1 MTEAASLETVLE
13 EGILLV
19 ALNRPE
25 RRNALDET
33 LQNELLRIF
42 EKAATDAEVQGI
54 ILTGSGEA
62 FSAGGDLSRF
72 EKDWDPAEF
81 RAQSHELTR
90 LTGSIERLE
99 KPVVAAINGLT
110 TGAGTQLALS
120 CDLRIASEN
129 ARFLYREGMIGFIPS
144 HGGCARLVK
153 LVGLARARDILLGGE
168 DLDAEEAFRHGLVTK
183 VVPHE
188 GMLDEARERLRHI
201 FRRAPQ
207 AYGLSKRLLHLS
219 ASVDLE
225 SGLFAESLAQSLL
238 VGTEDHK
245 EGVRAARERRAP
257 RFGGNSEWPT

>member
-1 MTEAASLETVLE
+1 MMEGSGLQATLED
-13 EGILLV
+13 GALLV
-19 ALNRPE
+19 ALNRPDK
-25 RRNALDET
+25 RNALDESV
-33 LQNELLRIF
+33 QAELLGVLQD
-42 EKAATDAEVQGI
+42 AADDPEVRGVV
-54 ILTGSGEA
+54 LTGTGEA

-72 EKDWDPAEF
+72 ERDWNPTEF

-90 LTGSIERLE
+90 LISAVERME
-99 KPVVAAINGLT
+99 KPVVAAINGFT

-129 ARFLYREGMIGFIPS
+129 ARFLFREGMIGFIPS

-153 LVGLARARDILLGGE
+153 LVGLARARDIVLGGE
-168 DLDAEEAFRHGLVTK
+168 DLDASEAFRHGLVTR
-183 VVPHE
+183 VVPHDE
-188 GMLDEARERLRHI
+188 LLDEARERLRRT

-207 AYGLSKRLLHLS
+207 AYGLAKRLLHLS

-245 EGVRAARERRAP
+245 EGVRAARERRAASFTG
-257 RFGGNSEWPT
+257 R

>member
-1 MTEAASLETVLE
+1 MTEATALKTTLED
-13 EGILLV
+13 GILLV
-19 ALNRPE
+19 EMNRPE

-33 LQNELLRIF
+33 LQGELLGVF
-42 EKAATDAEVQGI
+42 EGAATDPGVRGVV
-54 ILTGSGEA
+54 LTGGGEA

-72 EKDWDPAEF
+72 EKDWNPAEF
-81 RAQSHELTR
+81 RAQSHELSR
-90 LTGSIERLE
+90 LIGTIERLE
-99 KPVVAAINGLT
+99 KPVVAAINGLA

-120 CDLRIASEN
+120 CDLRVASEK

-183 VVPHE
+183 MVPHE
-188 GMLDEARERLRHI
+188 RLLDEARERLRHI

-238 VGTEDHK
+238 VVTEDHK

-257 RFGGNSEWPT
+257 RFGGG

>member
-1 MTEAASLETVLE
+1 MTGAASLETTLE
-13 EGILLV
+13 DGILLV
-19 ALNRPE
+19 ELNRPE
-25 RRNALDET
+25 RRNALDEA
-33 LQNELLRIF
+33 LQRELLQVF
-42 EKAATDAEVQGI
+42 EGAATEGEVRGI
-54 ILTGSGEA
+54 ILTGRGEA

-72 EKDWDPAEF
+72 EKDWNPAEF
-81 RAQSHELTR
+81 RAQSHELSV
-90 LTGSIERLE
+90 LIGAIERLE
-99 KPVVAAINGLT
+99 KPVVAAIGGLA

-120 CDLRIASEN
+120 CDLRVASEN

-188 GMLDEARERLRHI
+188 GLLDDARERLRHI

-238 VGTEDHK
+238 VATEDHK

-257 RFGGNSEWPT
+257 QFGGR

>member
-1 MTEAASLETVLE
+1 MSGYSSLRTTLE
-13 EGILLV
+13 EGVLLV
-19 ALNRPE
+19 ELDRPE
-25 RRNALDET
+25 RRNALDEA
-33 LQNELLRIF
+33 LQKELLRVF
-42 EKAATDAEVQGI
+42 EEAAADAEVRGV
-54 ILTGSGEA
+54 ILTGRGEA

-72 EKDWDPAEF
+72 EKDWNPADF
-81 RAQSHELTR
+81 RAHSHELTR
-90 LTGSIERLE
+90 LIGSIERLE
-99 KPVVAAINGLT
+99 KPVVAAIGGLA

-168 DLDAEEAFRHGLVTK
+168 DLDAREAFRHGLVTK
-183 VVPHE
+183 VVAHE
-188 GMLDEARERLRHI
+188 ELLDEAKARLRHI

-238 VGTEDHK
+238 VATEDHK

-257 RFGGNSEWPT
+257 SFGGR

>member
-1 MTEAASLETVLE
+1 MRERPGVRTTTLEGGVLLAE
-13 EGILLV
+13 LD
-19 ALNRPE
+19 RPD
-25 RRNALDET
+25 RRNALDES
-33 LQNELLRIF
+33 LQNELLELFLEAGR
-42 EKAATDAEVQGI
+42 DPEVRGI
-54 ILTGSGEA
+54 VLTGSGEA

-72 EKDWDPAEF
+72 ERDWNPAEF
-81 RAQSHELTR
+81 RAHSHELTR
-90 LTGSIERLE
+90 LISSIERLE
-99 KPVVAAINGLT
+99 KPVVAAINGLA

-120 CDLRIASEN
+120 CDLRIASEK
-129 ARFLYREGMIGFIPS
+129 ARFLFREGMIGFIPS
-144 HGGCARLVK
+144 HGGCVRLVK

-168 DLDAEEAFRHGLVTK
+168 DLDASEAFRHGLVTR
-183 VVPHE
+183 VVPPE
-188 GMLDEARERLRHI
+188 KLLDEARERLLHI

-257 RFGGNSEWPT
+257 SFTGR

>member
-1 MTEAASLETVLE
+1 MTEKTGLKTTLED
-13 EGILLV
+13 GALLV
-19 ALNRPE
+19 ELDRPE
-25 RRNALDET
+25 KRNALDEA
-33 LQNELLRIF
+33 LQGELL
-42 EKAATDAEVQGI
+42 ELLVETGHEPEVRGI
-54 ILTGSGEA
+54 ILTGGGEA

-72 EKDWDPAEF
+72 ERDWNPAEF
-81 RAQSHELTR
+81 RAHSHELTR
-90 LTGSIERLE
+90 LISSVERLE
-99 KPVVAAINGLT
+99 KPVVAAINGLA

-129 ARFLYREGMIGFIPS
+129 ARFLFREGMIGFIPS

-168 DLDAEEAFRHGLVTK
+168 DLDAQEAFRHGLVTK
-183 VVPHE
+183 VVPHD
-188 GMLDEARERLRHI
+188 GLLDEAKECLR
-201 FRRAPQ
+201 RMLERAPQ
-207 AYGLSKRLLHLS
+207 AYGLAKRLLHLS

-257 RFGGNSEWPT
+257 SFTGR

>member
-1 MTEAASLETVLE
+1 MTEASSLATTLE
-13 EGILLV
+13 DGVLLV
-19 ALNRPE
+19 ELNRPE
-25 RRNALDET
+25 RRNALDEA
-33 LQNELLRIF
+33 LQGELLRVF
-42 EKAATDAEVQGI
+42 EGAATDREVRGI
-54 ILTGSGEA
+54 ILTGRGEA

-72 EKDWDPAEF
+72 EMDWDPAEF
-81 RAQSHELTR
+81 RAQSHELSR
-90 LTGSIERLE
+90 LIGVIERLE

-120 CDLRIASEN
+120 CDLRVASEN

-144 HGGCARLVK
+144 HGGCVRLVK

-168 DLDAEEAFRHGLVTK
+168 DMDAAEAFRQGLVTK
-183 VVPHE
+183 VVAHE
-188 GMLDEARERLRHI
+188 QLLEEAHARIRHI

-207 AYGLSKRLLHLS
+207 AYGISKRLLHLS

-238 VGTEDHK
+238 VATEDHK

-257 RFGGNSEWPT
+257 RFGGR

>member
-1 MTEAASLETVLE
+1 MTEYTSLLTTVE
-13 EGILLV
+13 DGVLLV
-19 ALNRPE
+19 ELNRPE

-33 LQNELLRIF
+33 LQSELSALLDGV
-42 EKAATDAEVQGI
+42 ATDPEVRGV
-54 ILTGSGEA
+54 ILTGSDEA

-72 EKDWDPAEF
+72 EDEPSAAEF
-81 RAQSHELTR
+81 RAQSYGLTR
-90 LTGSIERLE
+90 LISSIERLE

-168 DLDAEEAFRHGLVTK
+168 DLDAGEAFRHGLVTC
-183 VVPHE
+183 VATHDSL
-188 GMLDEARERLRHI
+188 LDEARQRLRHI
-201 FRRAPQ
+201 FKRAPQ

-225 SGLFAESLAQSLL
+225 SGLVAESLAQSLL
-238 VGTEDHK
+238 VTTEDHK

-257 RFGGNSEWPT
+257 SFTGR

>member
-1 MTEAASLETVLE
+1 MTEASVLKTTLE

-19 ALNRPE
+19 EMNRSDK
-25 RRNALDET
+25 RNALDEA
-33 LQNELLRIF
+33 LQGELLEAF
-42 EKAATDAEVQGI
+42 EGVAADPEARGV
-54 ILTGSGEA
+54 ILTGRGEA

-72 EKDWDPAEF
+72 ERNWDPSEF
-81 RAQSHELTR
+81 RARSHELSR
-90 LTGSIERLE
+90 LIGAVERLE
-99 KPVVAAINGLT
+99 KPVVAAINGLA

-120 CDLRIASEN
+120 CDLRVASEN
-129 ARFLYREGMIGFIPS
+129 ARFLYREGMIGLIPG

-168 DLDAEEAFRHGLVTK
+168 DLDAGEAFRHGLVTK

-188 GMLDEARERLRHI
+188 GLLDEARGRLRHI
-201 FRRAPQ
+201 FERAPQ

-238 VGTEDHK
+238 VATEDHK

-257 RFGGNSEWPT
+257 RFGGR

>member
-1 MTEAASLETVLE
+1 MIEHSGLRTTIKD
-13 EGILLV
+13 GTLL
-19 ALNRPE
+19 AELNRPDK
-25 RRNALDET
+25 RNALDEA
-33 LQNELLRIF
+33 LQGELLRLF
-42 EKAATDAEVQGI
+42 TDAAHEPEVRGI

-72 EKDWDPAEF
+72 ERDWDPAEF
-81 RAQSHELTR
+81 RAQSHELSR
-90 LTGSIERLE
+90 LIGAVERLE
-99 KPVVAAINGLT
+99 KPVVAAINGLA

-129 ARFLYREGMIGFIPS
+129 ARFLYREDMIGFIPS

-168 DLDAEEAFRHGLVTK
+168 DLDAAEALRYGLVTK

-188 GMLDEARERLRHI
+188 RLLEEARERLRHI

-238 VGTEDHK
+238 VATEDHK

-257 RFGGNSEWPT
+257 RFGGR

>member
-1 MTEAASLETVLE
+1 MTEAASLETTLE
-13 EGILLV
+13 DGILLV
-19 ALNRPE
+19 ELNRPE
-25 RRNALDET
+25 RRNALDEA
-33 LQNELLRIF
+33 LQRELLQVF
-42 EKAATDAEVQGI
+42 EWAATEGEVRGI
-54 ILTGSGEA
+54 ILTGRGEA

-72 EKDWDPAEF
+72 ENDWNPAEF
-81 RAQSHELTR
+81 RARSHELTR
-90 LTGSIERLE
+90 LIGAIERLE
-99 KPVVAAINGLT
+99 KPVVAAIGGLT

-120 CDLRIASEN
+120 CDLRVASEN

-188 GMLDEARERLRHI
+188 GLLDDARERLRHI

-238 VGTEDHK
+238 VATEDHK

-257 RFGGNSEWPT
+257 QFGGR

>member
-1 MTEAASLETVLE
+1 MMEYMSLLTTLE
-13 EGILLV
+13 DGALLV
-19 ALNRPE
+19 ELNRPE
-25 RRNALDET
+25 KRNALDET
-33 LQNELLRIF
+33 LQSELLNLF
-42 EKAATDAEVQGI
+42 EDVATDPEVRGI

-72 EKDWDPAEF
+72 EKESSAAEF
-81 RAQSHELTR
+81 RAQSHELTW
-90 LTGSIERLE
+90 LISSIERLE

-144 HGGCARLVK
+144 HGGCSRLVK

-168 DLDAEEAFRHGLVTK
+168 DLDAHEAFRHGLVTR
-183 VVPHE
+183 VVPHDRL
-188 GMLDEARERLRHI
+188 LDEARERLRHI
-201 FRRAPQ
+201 FKRAPQ

-225 SGLFAESLAQSLL
+225 SGLVAESLAQSLL
-238 VGTEDHK
+238 VTTEDHK

-257 RFGGNSEWPT
+257 SFTGR